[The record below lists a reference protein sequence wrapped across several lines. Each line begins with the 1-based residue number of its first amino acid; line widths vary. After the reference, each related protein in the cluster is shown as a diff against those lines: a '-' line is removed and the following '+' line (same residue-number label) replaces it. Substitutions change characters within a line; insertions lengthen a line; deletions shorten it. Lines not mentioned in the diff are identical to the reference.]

1 MPKKIFELAKEMGI
15 GPLDLVEEL
24 KVKGFSVRNHMTS
37 LSDEDLVKVD
47 ELYKSKSTVA
57 SKKKKKVV
65 KKKVAKKKVAA
76 KKATTKKATKVEEK
90 KAAVEATSD
99 EKVNDEGGEK
109 KVVARKRTLIRKKTS
124 ATKSKLGDDATTEDA
139 SESHLDQVEMA
150 KTSEKVVSEE
160 AKELK
165 VSTVST
171 EEAGAEEDNVK
182 ENVDSGLS
190 SVQENNE
197 KTKTEADNRPSLGLR
212 VVSRPEKA
220 LESIKKQV
228 SETVRDEK
236 AESEEKP
243 EDSKEY
249 YKEKVHRFTPIYTPP
264 VKKVGREEEASSST
278 AKSESGKQE
287 KAFKEPVGQEVD
299 INGVKKAPSEAGESK
314 KRLGGLASMMSNKKA
329 TINRAQ
335 TLTQSRADS
344 ELKSYGALGSL
355 GRPLYTQVKRK
366 KIFHGMGGKTQITT
380 VKESK
385 RVIHLYKGAYLE
397 ELAKKLNIKFDDLVN
412 KVLDLN
418 LLIKP
423 GDYVGVK
430 LAEEI
435 AGLYNF
441 RVENK
446 AFDEDKALGREVLD
460 DDQKSKL
467 PLRNP
472 IITIMGHVDHGKT
485 TLLDHI
491 RDAKVAAGEAGG
503 ITQHIG
509 AYSVNVQD
517 KTLTFLDTPGHAAFA
532 SMRQRGANVT
542 DIVVLVVAAD
552 DSIMP
557 QTKESIRFCQNA
569 GVPIIVAINKMDKEA
584 ANPDRVKNDLAE
596 FGITP
601 EDWGGDTM
609 FVPISALKGDGVD
622 SLLESISLLAEMQE
636 LRAEPKGKAEGIVIE
651 SKIEP
656 GRGPV
661 ATILIQKGTLKK
673 GDSIVVGES
682 FGRARSMINHLGE
695 ILPKAG
701 PSTPVQIFGLD
712 NPPTPGDM
720 LNVVK
725 NEREAKKIVQN
736 RVNERKETS
745 STDSG
750 PAVSLEDFFS
760 MSPTEG
766 SEKKELNLIIR
777 SDVQGSYEA
786 IKEALLSLSNKEV
799 AVKVIGGGVGP
810 INDSDVNLAES
821 AGAVILGFNMR
832 PLTTARKLS
841 EDLKVDVKTY
851 SIIYELINDIKLALE
866 GLLDP
871 EFEEKYIGRAEV
883 KDTFVIPKIG
893 TIAGSMV
900 IDGKIMEG
908 CHIRLLRNGKILFD
922 GKMSSLKRFKDDVKE
937 VKNGFECGIGLENYN
952 DIKVADLFEAYMMVE
967 RKRKLEDVEKEEN
980 HASSS
985 KAEGLSSPLSL

>member
-1 MPKKIFELAKEMGI
+1 M
-15 GPLDLVEEL
+15 
-24 KVKGFSVRNHMTS
+24 
-37 LSDEDLVKVD
+37 
-47 ELYKSKSTVA
+47 
-57 SKKKKKVV
+57 
-65 KKKVAKKKVAA
+65 
-76 KKATTKKATKVEEK
+76 
-90 KAAVEATSD
+90 
-99 EKVNDEGGEK
+99 
-109 KVVARKRTLIRKKTS
+109 
-124 ATKSKLGDDATTEDA
+124 
-139 SESHLDQVEMA
+139 
-150 KTSEKVVSEE
+150 
-160 AKELK
+160 
-165 VSTVST
+165 
-171 EEAGAEEDNVK
+171 
-182 ENVDSGLS
+182 
-190 SVQENNE
+190 
-197 KTKTEADNRPSLGLR
+197 
-212 VVSRPEKA
+212 
-220 LESIKKQV
+220 
-228 SETVRDEK
+228 
-236 AESEEKP
+236 SEEKP
-243 EDSKEY
+243 QEREKTEDSKDY

-264 VKKVGREEEASSST
+264 AKKADGEEKSSSNNSGS
-278 AKSESGKQE
+278 AKDDKNLKEAPKQGGDPLAAN
-287 KAFKEPVGQEVD
+287 KGA
-299 INGVKKAPSEAGESK
+299 SEAGESK
-314 KRLGGLASMMSNKKA
+314 KRLGGLASMISNKKT

-366 KIFHGMGGKTQITT
+366 RIFHGMGGKTEITS

-385 RVIHLYKGAYLE
+385 RVIHLYKGVYLE
-397 ELAKKLNIKFDDLVN
+397 ELARKLNIKFDDLIN
-412 KVLDLN
+412 KALELN

-423 GDYVGVK
+423 GDYVGIK

-446 AFDEDKALGREVLD
+446 AFNEDKVLGREVLD

-532 SMRQRGANVT
+532 SMRQRGANIT

-695 ILPKAG
+695 VLPKAG

-725 NEREAKKIVQN
+725 NEREAKKVIQN
-736 RVNERKETS
+736 RVNERKEAS
-745 STDSG
+745 LDSG
-750 PAVSLEDFFS
+750 PTVSLEDFFS
-760 MSPTEG
+760 MSPTDSG
-766 SEKKELNLIIR
+766 DTKELNLIIR

-799 AVKVIGGGVGP
+799 AVKVVGGGVGP

-937 VKNGFECGIGLENYN
+937 VKNGFECGIGLESYN

-967 RKRKLEDVEKEEN
+967 RKRKLEDVEKEES

>member
-37 LSDEDLVKVD
+37 LSDEDLAKVD
-47 ELYKSKSTVA
+47 ELYKAKSTTA

-65 KKKVAKKKVAA
+65 KKKVAKKKATA
-76 KKATTKKATKVEEK
+76 KKAATKKAVTKKVTKSEEK
-90 KAAVEATSD
+90 SVDVEVASDKDVSD
-99 EKVNDEGGEK
+99 EDNSK
-109 KVVARKRTLIRKKTS
+109 KVVARKRTLIRKKTVS
-124 ATKSKLGDDATTEDA
+124 TKSKSSTIQEQEEA
-139 SESHLDQVEMA
+139 SESYTDSVVSSEPGEITQEKA
-150 KTSEKVVSEE
+150 KVAENSVSLGAIETKVVKTEEESLEGTSALEESEKG
-160 AKELK
+160 K
-165 VSTVST
+165 
-171 EEAGAEEDNVK
+171 AEGD
-182 ENVDSGLS
+182 
-190 SVQENNE
+190 
-197 KTKTEADNRPSLGLR
+197 ARPSLGLR

-220 LESIKKQV
+220 LESIKKQA
-228 SETVRDEK
+228 SEKTSEDEADK
-236 AESEEKP
+236 VEKS

-264 VKKVGREEEASSST
+264 VKKVENQEETSSV
-278 AKSESGKQE
+278 KPGLGKE
-287 KAFKEPVGQEVD
+287 ERALKEPADQGSD
-299 INGVKKAPSEAGESK
+299 KKGATEAGESK
-314 KRLGGLASMMSNKKA
+314 KRLGGLASMMSTKKT

-335 TLTQSRADS
+335 ALTQSRADS

-385 RVIHLYKGAYLE
+385 RVIHLYKGVYLE
-397 ELAKKLNIKFDDLVN
+397 EFAKKLNIKFDDLVN
-412 KVLDLN
+412 KALDLN

-423 GDYVGVK
+423 GDYVGIK

-441 RVENK
+441 RVENR
-446 AFDEDKALGREVLD
+446 AFNEDKVLGREVLD

-509 AYSVNVQD
+509 AYSVNVQE

-557 QTKESIRFCQNA
+557 QTKESIKFCQNA
-569 GVPIIVAINKMDKEA
+569 DVPIIVAINKMDKEA

-661 ATILIQKGTLKK
+661 ATILVQKGTLKK

-695 ILPKAG
+695 ALPKAG

-750 PAVSLEDFFS
+750 PTVSLEDFFS

-967 RKRKLEDVEKEEN
+967 RKRKLEDVEKEEG

>member
-37 LSDEDLVKVD
+37 LSDEDLAKVD
-47 ELYKSKSTVA
+47 ELYKAKSTTA

-76 KKATTKKATKVEEK
+76 KKTATKKTTKVEDK
-90 KAAVEATSD
+90 KAAVKVASE
-99 EKVNDEGGEK
+99 EKVGDEDGGK
-109 KVVARKRTLIRKKTS
+109 KAVARKRTLIRKKTAAS
-124 ATKSKLGDDATTEDA
+124 AKSKPIEGTASSEDA
-139 SESHLDQVEMA
+139 PEQYSDSFVSVKVDEKNTEEAVKAAEQSTISSDGTMA
-150 KTSEKVVSEE
+150 EGLNSEE
-160 AKELK
+160 ASI
-165 VSTVST
+165 V
-171 EEAGAEEDNVK
+171 EDGSPSK
-182 ENVDSGLS
+182 
-190 SVQENNE
+190 QNE
-197 KTKTEADNRPSLGLR
+197 DRKPETDARPSLGLR

-228 SETVRDEK
+228 SEKVR
-236 AESEEKP
+236 EEKTEKREEP
-243 EDSKEY
+243 EDGKEY

-264 VKKVGREEEASSST
+264 ARKA
-278 AKSESGKQE
+278 ESGE
-287 KAFKEPVGQEVD
+287 ETSSRSDSAKAGKELKSPADPEVELSS
-299 INGVKKAPSEAGESK
+299 GKRSEAAGESK
-314 KRLGGLASMMSNKKA
+314 KRLGGLASMMSTKKT

-366 KIFHGMGGKTQITT
+366 KIFHGLSGKTQITT

-385 RVIHLYKGAYLE
+385 RVIHLYKGVYLE

-412 KVLDLN
+412 KALELN

-446 AFDEDKALGREVLD
+446 AFNEDKVLGRELLD
-460 DDQKSKL
+460 EDQKSKL

-491 RDAKVAAGEAGG
+491 RDAKVADGEAGG

-517 KTLTFLDTPGHAAFA
+517 KVLTFLDTPGHAAFA

-661 ATILIQKGTLKK
+661 ATVLVQKGTLKK

-695 ILPKAG
+695 VLPKAG

-725 NEREAKKIVQN
+725 NEREAKKVVQN

-745 STDSG
+745 SADSG
-750 PAVSLEDFFS
+750 PTVSLEDFFS
-760 MSPTEG
+760 MGPAEG
-766 SEKKELNLIIR
+766 AEKKELNLIIR

-799 AVKVIGGGVGP
+799 AVKVVGGGVGP

-967 RKRKLEDVEKEEN
+967 RKRKLEDVEKEEG